1 MKGMGVRA
9 FGGPEAL
16 EMLDWP
22 VPEPGAGEAR
32 VKVAMAGVNFM
43 DVYMRGGQYAKS
55 TTYATPLPLLLGMEG
70 AGVVDAV
77 GPGVT
82 DVRVGDRV
90 AWCISRGAYAEY
102 AVVPA
107 WKLVPVP
114 EKADFALATALQLQ
128 GSTAHYLTHSLFP
141 LAPGHTCLVHA
152 AAGGV
157 GQLLVQLAKS
167 RGARVLATVGT
178 PEKAAIV
185 ESLGA
190 DAAILYR
197 DVDFRDA
204 VRDLTGGVGVD
215 VVYDSVGRDTID
227 RSLRSLKRRG
237 TCVMYGASSGPVAA
251 IAPMALAEAGS
262 VFFTR
267 PHLADYLQPHE
278 VRERARELF
287 ALATGGKLQVAIHGT
302 YPLERLGEAHAAL
315 ESRATRGK
323 LLLHI

>member
-16 EMLDWP
+16 AMLDWP
-22 VPEPGAGEAR
+22 VPEPAPGEAR
-32 VKVAMAGVNFM
+32 VKVAVAGVNFM

-77 GPGVT
+77 GEGVE

-107 WKLVPVP
+107 WKLVPIPDGV
-114 EKADFALATALQLQ
+114 DFALAAALQLQ
-128 GSTAHYLTHSLFP
+128 GSTAHYLSHSLFP
-141 LAPGHTCLVHA
+141 LQPEHTCLVHA
-152 AAGGV
+152 GAGGV
-157 GQLLVQLAKS
+157 GQLLVQLARA
-167 RGARVLATVGT
+167 RGARVLATVGSA
-178 PEKAAIV
+178 EKAAIV
-185 ESLGA
+185 KSLGA
-190 DAAILYR
+190 DEAILYR
-197 DVDFRDA
+197 DVDFREA
-204 VRDLTGGVGVD
+204 VRELTGGAGVD

-227 RSLRSLKRRG
+227 RSLRCLRRRG

-278 VRERARELF
+278 VRGRAKDLF
-287 ALATGGKLQVAIHGT
+287 ALVTSGRLAVSIHGA
-302 YPLERLGEAHAAL
+302 YPLERLGEAHRAL
-315 ESRATRGK
+315 EGRETRGK
-323 LLLHI
+323 LLVEV